1 MQFSV
6 NKKELRD
13 ILSKIQGITGR
24 RSNLAITENVL
35 FRVSSD
41 GIYVSA
47 TDLETGFQG
56 SYSADVESE
65 GDFAINAKKLFE
77 IVKDFPSDEIHFH
90 EVENRW
96 VKIGNDRIEY
106 NIVGI
111 NPEDFP
117 NQPQVDDVELFE
129 VESAALKR
137 MIEKIIIVA
146 GASDDRRPHISG
158 MYFERII
165 SDDAK
170 KVRMVST
177 DGSRLSKIDYD
188 CSPDTRM
195 PEGPGVLIP
204 KKAIHE
210 VGKFLSSEG
219 TVQIG
224 VNENYFV
231 VKREPEVMIIRLLE
245 GDFPKYADI
254 INRSGGHTVRVS
266 RAMFL
271 MTLRRMSILSS
282 ENYKGVVFD
291 FTENRLKVTATNPD
305 IGESKEE
312 LDTEFGGDPIRV
324 AFNPKFFIDSLGS
337 IEEDQVV
344 MNILSEER
352 PCLLS
357 GDGNKDFLSVI
368 MPMRI

>member
-1 MQFSV
+1 MKFSI

-24 RSNLAITENVL
+24 RSNLTITENVL
-35 FRVSSD
+35 FRVSSE
-41 GIYVSA
+41 GVYVSA

-56 SYSADVESE
+56 SYPADVESE
-65 GDFAINAKKLFE
+65 GEFTINAKKLFE

-137 MIEKIIIVA
+137 LIEKTIIIV
-146 GASDDRRPHISG
+146 GASDDRRSHISG
-158 MYFERII
+158 MYFERVIA
-165 SDDAK
+165 DDFK

-177 DGSRLSKIDYD
+177 DGSRLTKADYE
-188 CSPDTRM
+188 CSPDIAM

-204 KKAIHE
+204 KKALNE

-219 TVQIG
+219 MIKIG

-231 VKREPEVMIIRLLE
+231 VKREPEIMIIRLLE

-254 INRSGGHTVRVS
+254 INRTGGQTIRVS

-271 MTLRRMSILSS
+271 MTLKRMSILSS
-282 ENYKGVVFD
+282 ENYKGVVFEFHD
-291 FTENRLKVTATNPD
+291 NRLKVTATNPD

-312 LDTEFGGDPIRV
+312 LDAEFEGEMIRI
-324 AFNPKFFIDSLGS
+324 AFNPKFFIDALNS
-337 IEEDQVV
+337 IEEDYVI
-344 MNILSEER
+344 MNILSEDR
-352 PCLLS
+352 PCLLNGE
-357 GDGNKDFLSVI
+357 GDKDFLSVI